1 MGGSTFGTSGP
12 GSDDWCMWL
21 GVLALSGGSESA
33 FQAILCWVQCVMAP
47 SLSWSWL
54 ALITTQFL
62 ALKPSLITTSK
73 RVCQPRQPPWICP
86 KPPGELTY
94 PLGSRSS
101 SVEVP
106 RLYLSSIVS
115 ACYIGFISITT
126 FITLHCTAPYVVSL
140 LTEQIDSYLREGL
153 LPCPH
158 PPVI

>member
-1 MGGSTFGTSGP
+1 MYVARCPCSKWRLRVSLPGHTVLGP
-12 GSDDWCMWL
+12 VCDGPIPL
-21 GVLALSGGSESA
+21 LQLA
-33 FQAILCWVQCVMAP
+33 P
-47 SLSWSWL
+47 
-54 ALITTQFL
+54 ITTQFL
-62 ALKPSLITTSK
+62 ALKPSLIITSK

-106 RLYLSSIVS
+106 RFYLSSIVS
-115 ACYIGFISITT
+115 ACYAGFISVTT

-140 LTEQIDSYLREGL
+140 LTEQIDSYLREGP

-158 PPVI
+158 SPVI